1 MSRRSRWRRVVSQ
14 GLADGV
20 VLSISYVLA
29 FYFRFNLQPEP
40 RYLDL
45 MNRTLPLVVFAGII
59 GLTLTRTY
67 ALMWRYFDL
76 RDAVRLALGLGIG
89 GALTAVV
96 LVVTTGFLGYPRTV
110 LPITW
115 SLAVFG
121 AVGMRVMGQVLF
133 ERRLQAKS
141 GALESQKVLLVGAGR
156 AGELFIRETRRDPEA
171 TYRIVGLVDDDEV
184 KKGRDLLGLKVLGQ
198 IDDLPH
204 LIHAHGIA
212 LVVLAAPSAPRSLAR
227 RVLAHAN
234 KAGVQIRTLPR
245 IFEIVHDQVALSQL
259 RAIQLEDLLGR
270 DPVALD
276 EQAVARFLGG
286 RSIMVTGAGGS
297 IGSEICRQLLRYG
310 PAELILYE
318 RNEFALFQVDDGLR
332 RSVTRTQL
340 VPILGDVRDRQRLD
354 EVMTIHRPQI
364 VFHAA
369 AYKHVPLVE
378 ANPFEALSNN
388 VGGSMAAAL
397 AAQDHGVERFVLVS
411 TDKAV
416 NPSSFMGATKRIA
429 ERACQAVGERNDGTQ
444 FTTVRFGNVI
454 GSSGSVVPIF
464 RRQIE
469 AGGPITVT
477 HPEVE
482 RFFMTIPEAAQLV
495 LQAGT
500 LSDGSETF
508 ILEMGHPVRILD
520 LAREMIR
527 LSRRREGE
535 DVEIQFTG
543 LRPGEKLKEEL
554 LLSDEVFTA
563 TAHEKIHRVA
573 RTDQN
578 ADVVFQWVQKLLK
591 AGQSRDL
598 AKVGAL
604 TLELVP
610 TYNPSASLRP
620 TDVKPQS

>member
-1 MSRRSRWRRVVSQ
+1 MKHRGRSRRILSQ
-14 GLADGV
+14 ALADAA
-20 VLSISYVLA
+20 VLSASYVLA
-29 FYFRFNLQPEP
+29 FYLRFNLQPEP
-40 RYLDL
+40 RYLEL
-45 MNRTLPLVVFAGII
+45 MTLTLPLVILG
-59 GLTLTRTY
+59 GLVGLALTRTY

-89 GALTAVV
+89 MAAAAVILV
-96 LVVTTGFLGYPRTV
+96 LTTGFLGYPRTV

-115 SLAVFG
+115 SLAVFC
-121 AVGMRVMGQVLF
+121 AVGMRVVGQVLF
-133 ERRLQAKS
+133 ERRLQAKA
-141 GALESQKVLLVGAGR
+141 GDLESQKVLLVGAGR

-184 KKGRDLLGLKVLGQ
+184 KGGRDLLGVKVLGQ
-198 IDDLPH
+198 IDDLPQ
-204 LIHAHGIA
+204 LIHAHGVA

-227 RVLAHAN
+227 RVLAHAS

-259 RAIQLEDLLGR
+259 RAVQLEDLLGR

-276 EQAVARFLGG
+276 EASVAQFLGG
-286 RSIMVTGAGGS
+286 RSVMVTGAGGS

-310 PAELILYE
+310 PAELVLYE

-332 RSVTRTQL
+332 RAPTRTRL
-340 VPILGDVRDRQRLD
+340 VPVLGDVRDRRRLD
-354 EVMTIHRPQI
+354 EVMASHRPQV

-388 VGGSMAAAL
+388 VGGSLTAAL

-429 ERACQAVGERNDGTQ
+429 ERACQAVGDRAQGTQ

-469 AGGPITVT
+469 AGGPLTVT

-495 LQAGT
+495 LQAST
-500 LSDGSETF
+500 LSQGSETF
-508 ILEMGHPVRILD
+508 ILEMGNPVKILD

-527 LSRRREGE
+527 LSRLREG
-535 DVEIQFTG
+535 DDIEIQFTG

-554 LLSDEVFTA
+554 LLCDEAFTA

-573 RTDQN
+573 RTEQDS
-578 ADVVFQWVQKLLK
+578 AAVFALVQGLLE
-591 AGQSRDL
+591 AGQERDL
-598 AKVGAL
+598 GLVRAK

-610 TYNPSASLRP
+610 TYRPSATLRP
-620 TDVKPQS
+620 TDA